1 MFFKRRLRDE
11 RRAPM
16 IVFRRAF
23 HFFFLVLRVGH
34 KRDFPLF
41 LGLSFLFTTV
51 FFSDHILALTYWRV
65 LLLCTSR
72 SLFNSIDLQWTS
84 NISFICTWSRDILV
98 FISWI
103 YNLRDF
109 GSRQS
114 TTESC
119 DRYVHGFFLLFLDL
133 PSFVIDFWHLVCE
146 VDILLSPSALVMSV
160 EGSLGTIASI

>member
-51 FFSDHILALTYWRV
+51 FFRSYSGVDVLTCSFVSYITFV
-65 LLLCTSR
+65 VQLYR
-72 SLFNSIDLQWTS
+72 SAVNFKY
-84 NISFICTWSRDILV
+84 ISFICTWSRDILV

-146 VDILLSPSALVMSV
+146 VDILSPSALVMSV

>member
-11 RRAPM
+11 RRASM

-23 HFFFLVLRVGH
+23 SIFFSWVYVLVIRGTFLSSLV
-34 KRDFPLF
+34 
-41 LGLSFLFTTV
+41 FLFFSRL

-98 FISWI
+98 FIGWI